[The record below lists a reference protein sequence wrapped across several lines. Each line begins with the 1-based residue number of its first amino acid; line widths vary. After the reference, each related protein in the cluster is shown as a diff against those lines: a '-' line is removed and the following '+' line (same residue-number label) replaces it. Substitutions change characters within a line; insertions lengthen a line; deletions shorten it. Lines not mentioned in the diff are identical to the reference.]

1 MRILKFLHGTGQCR
15 HHIRVQVKRK
25 SQREELQSIE
35 GPQKAR
41 LSKKLVTIQTD
52 LDLPPVRSV

>member
-1 MRILKFLHGTGQCR
+1 M
-15 HHIRVQVKRK
+15 QVKKK
-25 SQREELQSIE
+25 SQREELLRME

-52 LDLPPVRSV
+52 VDLPPVRCAEMQRFAST